1 MDSGC
6 FYSRGDSLLRPQ
18 GMGLGFQPIGRQI
31 YAPEDSALNR
41 EYPEMHVSEVG
52 LGQKID
58 QIVYLVREQAKETA
72 MIKEELCSLRANM
85 QELQDT
91 NTRLSESVSSTP
103 TSLSGSSTSGSTHKK
118 SKIPTQLSVRKPVAI
133 LNSSPFLWCVHFAT
147 GSGQNST

>member
-6 FYSRGDSLLRPQ
+6 FYSRGDSPLRPQ

-31 YAPEDSALNR
+31 YAPEDPALNR

-118 SKIPTQLSVRKPVAI
+118 I
-133 LNSSPFLWCVHFAT
+133 
-147 GSGQNST
+147 